1 MKKMQLEHGVN
12 VITFEVPPVGF
23 DISKAS
29 NDDLKRFGFP
39 YDVTD
44 PAQQQRYDLIRQK
57 LQGRFHY
64 VTPTF
69 QVNADR
75 FHGPRKAADGST
87 PVASGTAAGTS
98 SGAET
103 SNNWSGG
110 VLHAPAGQSY
120 KWVQGDW
127 VVPNVGAPTQGKWYY
142 SSSWIGLDGDGSGDV
157 CQAGVECEVFQSG
170 STVTRSIYPWFEWYP
185 LPETK
190 ITNLAIN
197 PGDMITMTLC
207 TAGPNS
213 TTATVVFANHTTG
226 ASTTVNFS
234 APAGTKLVGNCA
246 EWIVEAPTV
255 GGAQSSIPDYGEV
268 FFSACTATQTSNG
281 ATVNG
286 GTGNT
291 ISLVSGGKTLATGSI
306 VTPTVILSSYTG
318 TLPPA

>member
-1 MKKMQLEHGVN
+1 MKKMQLEHGVS
-12 VITFEVPPVGF
+12 VITFEAPPVGF

-44 PAQQQRYDLIRQK
+44 PQQQQRYDAIRQK
-57 LQGRFHY
+57 LAGRFHY

-75 FHGPRKAADGST
+75 FHGPTKNADGSAQAAAQVA
-87 PVASGTAAGTS
+87 PVS

-103 SNNWSGG
+103 SGNWSGG
-110 VLHAPAGQSY
+110 VLHAAAGQTF

-170 STVTRSIYPWFEWYP
+170 ATVTRNIYPWFEWFP

-190 ITNLAIN
+190 ITNLAIS

-207 TAGPNS
+207 TAGPGS
-213 TTATVVFANHTTG
+213 TSASVVFANHTSG
-226 ASTTVNFS
+226 ASTTVNFT

-255 GGAQSSIPDYGEV
+255 GGSQSSIPDYGEV
-268 FFSACTATQTSNG
+268 FFSACTATTTAG

-291 ISLVSGGKTLATGSI
+291 ISLVSGGTTLATGSI
-306 VTPTVILSSYTG
+306 VTPTVILSTYSG
-318 TLPPA
+318 PLP